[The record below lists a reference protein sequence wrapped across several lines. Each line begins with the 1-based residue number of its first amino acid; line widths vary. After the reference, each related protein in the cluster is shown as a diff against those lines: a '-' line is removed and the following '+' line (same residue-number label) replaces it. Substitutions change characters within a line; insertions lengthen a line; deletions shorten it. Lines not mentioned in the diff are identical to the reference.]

1 MLRVLLSSDGV
12 FLAFLDHL
20 VTVEESDPIAEFF
33 VSAAVKSSEE
43 CSLSE
48 GDARCF
54 RFAMR
59 DKREIEMSDSR

>member
-1 MLRVLLSSDGV
+1 MLHVLLSSDGV

-20 VTVEESDPIAEFF
+20 VIVEESDPIAEFF
-33 VSAAVKSSEE
+33 VSAAVELSEE

-54 RFAMR
+54 HFAMR
-59 DKREIEMSDSR
+59 DKEK